1 MRNLRSS
8 MAAIGLGLLLAG
20 AAHPQDPHSLSY
32 VGELWAA
39 MDTSNQEAVAVVD
52 KPIGRLLEWMIWER
66 QFVCGT
72 AVTMRGL
79 GAFERGR
86 FARVICQGDPPR
98 PARLTYRVELWEDGD
113 TYLVRPWDP
122 LLDGA
127 SRN

>member
-1 MRNLRSS
+1 MRNLRGPI
-8 MAAIGLGLLLAG
+8 AAIGLGLILGG
-20 AAHPQDPHSLSY
+20 AAHPQDPEDLVPY

-39 MDTSNQEAVAVVD
+39 MDTPDQGSVAVVG

-72 AVTMRGL
+72 AVTMRGF
-79 GAFERGR
+79 GGFDRGR

-98 PARLTYRVELWEDGD
+98 PARFTYRVELWEDGD

-122 LLDGA
+122 LLDE
-127 SRN
+127 R